1 MQKQIII
8 DALDEIFNEKSFKE
22 IEFREEIGDGFET
35 EYWHNRLFVCDETDK
50 VNEVIKNYL
59 TNKGVNVITV
69 SPTGYEIQR
78 KKCKVRLTE
87 NLTICDIIQPGD
99 EMVDNLKKENTVVF
113 LPDLDKMSDSVYRT
127 LLIDMIRTHIV
138 ADPRNG
144 EGGFTKLHYS
154 FVAIATVGQMTMS
167 EFSCLTQQDA
177 KGCFRITKT
186 YEQ

>member
-1 MQKQIII
+1 MQKQIIT
-8 DALDEIFNEKSFKE
+8 DALDEIFNEKSFKRIELRERATDISE
-22 IEFREEIGDGFET
+22 IS
-35 EYWHNRLFVCDETDK
+35 YCNNKLFVCDDTDK
-50 VNEVIKNYL
+50 ANENIKNYL
-59 TNKGVNVITV
+59 KNKGFNVITV
-69 SPTGYEIQR
+69 SPTGYEIQ
-78 KKCKVRLTE
+78 KEKCSVKLRE
-87 NLTICDIIQPGD
+87 NFIIQPGD
-99 EMVDNLKKENTVVF
+99 EMVDNLKTENTVLF

-186 YEQ
+186 YE